1 VSKLTVP
8 VWGNV
13 ASEPMHVVGP
23 NGIPRT
29 TFRLAHT
36 ARRRQPDG
44 SYTNGVTSFF
54 NVTCFG
60 YVALNVAASVHRG
73 DPVVLFGE
81 MAVREWSEGSRSG
94 REVDVVAMHIG
105 LNLRWGRARF
115 ERPARAGQGD
125 RARTVATDVE
135 TGIAT
140 GGETGMAAGGATDM
154 AAGGATGMA
163 AGVTSVTGEAA
174 PGARAGGR
182 EAASVERAA

>member
-1 VSKLTVP
+1 MSKLTVP

-23 NGIPRT
+23 NGTPRT

-36 ARRRQPDG
+36 ARKRQPDG
-44 SYTNGVTSFF
+44 SYANGVTSFF

-81 MAVREWSEGSRSG
+81 MAVREWSEGTRSG
-94 REVDVVAMHIG
+94 REVDLVALHIG

-115 ERPARAGQGD
+115 ERPSRAGRDDHAADDQAADDRAVVDRAAVDQAAADRTAGD
-125 RARTVATDVE
+125 RAPGEVAH
-135 TGIAT
+135 A
-140 GGETGMAAGGATDM
+140 
-154 AAGGATGMA
+154 
-163 AGVTSVTGEAA
+163 
-174 PGARAGGR
+174 
-182 EAASVERAA
+182 ERAA